1 MGLRFAR
8 FLSGGAA
15 AVLLLAGCNGGTVL
29 EPETNAGLGTA
40 PELAAVSA
48 LEEVCATVDFESL
61 VHGDEIASVSVPEL
75 ELAFNVTVW
84 PANSGLPVA
93 RAYSTDTMSPPGD
106 PFLAWAGSA
115 SSCPECLGQGHVL
128 VVEDGAGFG
137 SGGASDFGGTF
148 FLDGFTQP
156 DVKLQEVT
164 AIAASSF
171 DASHQLRIDAEQ
183 VASSVAANG
192 SVQRLIPN
200 SSPTITSFVELVI
213 LSSAR
218 GGFDDLRMCRMMD
231 VTEDPGTVDP
241 GGEGCPVS
249 FWKNGGQP
257 DAWEGTGIGPDARL
271 ENYIAALPAQLS
283 RPEQNMDPAGLSFE
297 QSLRLR
303 GSGVNRLLRE
313 AAASY
318 LNAASSEVNFDLT
331 TEEVVALVR
340 AAVDGGDVQNSTK
353 TLAGFNHQ
361 ACPFD

>member
-1 MGLRFAR
+1 MGLRFAP
-8 FLSGGAA
+8 FASGVAA

-29 EPETNAGLGTA
+29 DPETDAGFGSA

-48 LEEVCATVDFESL
+48 LEEVCATVDFESFM
-61 VHGDEIASVSVPEL
+61 HGDEIASVSVPEL

-84 PANSGLPVA
+84 PANSGLPIA

-106 PFLAWAGSA
+106 SFLAWAGSA

-128 VVEDGAGFG
+128 VVEDGAGFA

-156 DVKLQEVT
+156 DVKLHEVT

-183 VASSVAANG
+183 LASSLAANG
-192 SVQRLIPN
+192 SVQRLIPD
-200 SSPTITSFVELVI
+200 SRPTITSFVELVI

-218 GGFDDLRMCRMMD
+218 GGFDDLRMCRLME
-231 VTEDPGTVDP
+231 VPGDPGTDVP

-249 FWKNGGQP
+249 FWKDGGQSE
-257 DAWEGTGIGPDARL
+257 AWEGTGIGPDARL
-271 ENYIAALPAQLS
+271 GEYLAALPAGLA
-283 RPEQNMDPAGLSFE
+283 RPEQDQDPAGLSFE

-318 LNAASSEVNFDLT
+318 LNAASTGVNFDLT
-331 TEEVVALVR
+331 TAEVEALVR
-340 AAVDGGDVQNSTK
+340 AAVEGGDIKTPTK

>member
-8 FLSGGAA
+8 FPYWGAA
-15 AVLLLAGCNGGTVL
+15 AVLLLASCNGGTVL
-29 EPETNAGLGTA
+29 DPDTDAGFRSA
-40 PELAAVSA
+40 AELAAVSA

-84 PANSGLPVA
+84 PANSGLPIA

-115 SSCPECLGQGHVL
+115 SSCPECLGRGHVL
-128 VVEDGAGFG
+128 VVEDGAGFT

-156 DVKLQEVT
+156 DVKLHEVT
-164 AIAASSF
+164 AIAAGTF

-183 VASSVAANG
+183 MASSLAANG

-283 RPEQNMDPAGLSFE
+283 RPSRTWIRQDFPSNS
-297 QSLRLR
+297 R
-303 GSGVNRLLRE
+303 SGC
-313 AAASY
+313 A
-318 LNAASSEVNFDLT
+318 EV
-331 TEEVVALVR
+331 E
-340 AAVDGGDVQNSTK
+340 STGCCGK
-353 TLAGFNHQ
+353 LPHRI
-361 ACPFD
+361 

>member
-8 FLSGGAA
+8 FPSGGAA

-29 EPETNAGLGTA
+29 DPETDAGFGGA

-48 LEEVCATVDFESL
+48 FEEVCATVDFESL
-61 VHGDEIASVSVPEL
+61 MHGDEIASVTVPEL

-84 PANSGLPVA
+84 PANSGLPIA

-115 SSCPECLGQGHVL
+115 SSCPECLGRGHVL
-128 VVEDGAGFG
+128 VVEDGAGFP

-156 DVKLQEVT
+156 DVKLHEVT
-164 AIAASSF
+164 VVAAGSF

-183 VASSVAANG
+183 VASSLAANG
-192 SVQRLIPN
+192 SVQRLIPE
-200 SSPTITSFVELVI
+200 SRPTITSFVELVI
-213 LSSAR
+213 LSSAQ
-218 GGFDDLRMCRMMD
+218 GGFDDLRLCRLMEVSD
-231 VTEDPGTVDP
+231 DPGTDDP

-249 FWKNGGQP
+249 FWKNGAQTE
-257 DAWEGTGIGPDARL
+257 AWEGTGIGPDARL
-271 ENYIAALPAQLS
+271 EDHLALLPAELA
-283 RPEQNMDPAGLSFE
+283 RPEQALDPAGLSFE

-318 LNAASSEVNFDLT
+318 LNAASSGVSFDLT
-331 TEEVVALVR
+331 MEEVEALVR
-340 AAVDGGDVQNSTK
+340 AAVESGDPKSQTK
-353 TLAGFNHQ
+353 TLAGYNHQ

>member
-8 FLSGGAA
+8 FPSGAAA
-15 AVLLLAGCNGGTVL
+15 AVLVLASCNGGTVL
-29 EPETNAGLGTA
+29 DPETEAGFGSA
-40 PELAAVSA
+40 PELAAVPV

-84 PANSGLPVA
+84 PTNSGLPIA

-115 SSCPECLGQGHVL
+115 SSCPECLGRGNVL
-128 VVEDGAGFG
+128 VLEDGAGFA

-156 DVKLQEVT
+156 DVELHEVT
-164 AIAASSF
+164 AIATSF
-171 DASHQLRIDAEQ
+171 EASHQLRIDAEQ
-183 VASSVAANG
+183 VASSVASDG
-192 SVQRLIPN
+192 SVQRLIPD
-200 SSPTITSFVELVI
+200 SSLTIASFVELVI

-218 GGFDDLRMCRMMD
+218 GGFDDLRICRLME
-231 VTEDPGTVDP
+231 VTDAPPTVDP

-249 FWKNGGQP
+249 FWKIEGQTE
-257 DAWEGTGIGPDARL
+257 AWQGTGIGPDTRMGDHLAS
-271 ENYIAALPAQLS
+271 LPAELA
-283 RPEQNMDPAGLSFE
+283 RPEQDQAPAGLSFE

-318 LNAASSEVNFDLT
+318 LNAASSAVNFDLT
-331 TEEVVALVR
+331 TEEVEAVVR
-340 AAVDGGDVQNSTK
+340 SVVEGGDLKTATK

>member
-8 FLSGGAA
+8 FPTGGAA
-15 AVLLLAGCNGGTVL
+15 AVLLVAGCNGGTVL
-29 EPETNAGLGTA
+29 DPDTDAGFGGS

-48 LEEVCATVDFESL
+48 LEEVCATVDFESAM
-61 VHGDEIASVSVPEL
+61 HGDQIASVSVPEL
-75 ELAFNVTVW
+75 ELDFNVTVW
-84 PANSGLPVA
+84 PANSGLPIA

-115 SSCPECLGQGHVL
+115 SSCPECLGQGNVL
-128 VVEDGAGFG
+128 VVEDGAGFA

-156 DVKLQEVT
+156 DVSIREVT
-164 AIAASSF
+164 AVAATSF
-171 DASHQLRIDAEQ
+171 DASHQLRVDAEQ
-183 VASSVAANG
+183 VASSLAANG
-192 SVQRLIPN
+192 SIQRLVPG

-213 LSSAR
+213 FSSAR
-218 GGFDDLRMCRMMD
+218 GGFDDLRLCRLMEVAD
-231 VTEDPGTVDP
+231 DPGTLDP

-249 FWKNGGQP
+249 FWKNGGQTG
-257 DAWEGTGIGPDARL
+257 AWEGTGIGPDARL
-271 ENYIAALPAQLS
+271 DDYLAALPAKLA
-283 RPEQNMDPAGLSFE
+283 RPEQDQDPAALSFD

-303 GSGVNRLLRE
+303 GGGVNRLLRE

-331 TEEVVALVR
+331 TEEVEALVR
-340 AAVDGGDVQNSTK
+340 NALEGDDLKNPTK